1 MSGARA
7 RHQSGHDSEVRRVSI
22 SIPAARSAV
31 KPHVWHRHIG
41 PSAGR
46 AGAIGSNTASQF
58 GQSASKIE
66 CSFDGSVI
74 AEAIPTA
81 RSPQPHLEVR
91 P

>member
-1 MSGARA
+1 MNGRGT
-7 RHQSGHDSEVRRVSI
+7 RHRSGHGTEVRGVSI

-31 KPHVWHRHIG
+31 KPHVRHRHIG

-66 CSFDGSVI
+66 CLNGSVI
-74 AEAIPTA
+74 AELLPAA
-81 RSPQPHLEVR
+81 RVPQPRRPVR
-91 P
+91 S